1 MYLIMRQNKIKKE
14 RAVTNSAL
22 MFLFSLF
29 YLLSLIYNTFLCFFQ
44 STIERYS
51 LYPIINNMSDDK

>member
-1 MYLIMRQNKIKKE
+1 MYLIMRQNKIRKE

-29 YLLSLIYNTFLCFFQ
+29 YLLSLIYNTFLPF
-44 STIERYS
+44 
-51 LYPIINNMSDDK
+51 